1 MEKFTFELTEEQI
14 NYLQRLGNE
23 VDTKIFLIDRMMANH
38 VNDTDLSLFESKPFK
53 HFMSEYEKAY
63 AMWEMAKQEFEKNV
77 VIPLVVEKYG
87 AEAVYTWNIKD
98 FTFGTCE
105 VTIQ

>member
-38 VNDTDLSLFESKPFK
+38 ANDDDLSLFESKPFK
-53 HFMSEYEKAY
+53 HFMSEYEKAF
-63 AMWEMAKQEFEKNV
+63 ATWEMAKQEFEKTV
-77 VIPLVVEKYG
+77 VRPLVVERYG
-87 AEAVYTWNIKD
+87 SEAFYTWAIND
-98 FTFGTCE
+98 FNLGVCE